1 MTTITEKDII
11 NHLQEKI
18 KFHKAEAKRLETALS
33 AFDSTVIPQSAKKA
47 KLNAVENILE
57 PLAQPLHTPRKSRT
71 IKTRAAKPAKAL
83 EVPASY
89 TDNLTVNSKIA
100 FALSQI
106 GSGFNEDI
114 AEEIARYEPKSDA
127 KKISKQISGILSTL
141 KTKGHLKAEKSG
153 RKDKFSLA

>member
-1 MTTITEKDII
+1 MATVTEQDII

-18 KFHKAEAKRLETALS
+18 KFHQTEAKRLATILS
-33 AFDSTVIPQSAKKA
+33 AFDITPETPRSKKSEQDD
-47 KLNAVENILE
+47 VENIL
-57 PLAQPLHTPRKSRT
+57 QPLTSRKTAGRKPK
-71 IKTRAAKPAKAL
+71 IQKTKAIRPAKIL
-83 EVPASY
+83 EIPTSY
-89 TDNLTVNSKIA
+89 TDDLTVNSKIA

-114 AEEIARYEPKSDA
+114 AEEIAKYEPKSDA

-141 KTKGHLKAEKSG
+141 KTKGQLKAEKSG